1 MRGLRIGLAVFAFLI
16 YLAFPTKNYYWDGIS
31 FAQRIEDAVRWP
43 ELLHPNHLIC
53 NLFGWGVYRGL
64 GAQVR
69 ALYVLQAMNAAWAAL
84 ALYWLS
90 GILAPVVR
98 SPRAVLLLGALFACA
113 GTWWRYAT
121 DAGAYIPSVA
131 LMIACAALLIPGK
144 RPRPVAV
151 ALLHAAAMLI
161 HQLALFLFPAA
172 VFALWH
178 QSEENR
184 PRNLI
189 VYAGLASSLTLG
201 AYASGFAALSG
212 DFSLKP
218 FVAWPFLKWM
228 TSYADDA
235 TFSFGPLRNL
245 GLSVRGWAQ
254 VFFVGRPSLLRS
266 AGVLDVVLL
275 LCCGAAL
282 ILLLISLRRIRI
294 GLQIHQSAL
303 FRFALV
309 WIAAYILFL
318 FFWQPQNTF
327 YKLFA
332 LPGVVH
338 LIASSW
344 GPGRDPH
351 PRGAG
356 AAFAALLALS
366 NLTLGIL
373 PYSRASS
380 NEVVAFALNLQL
392 SPGSVVFFR
401 AFNTDDWY
409 ARYFNPRSQ
418 WRAAESIAAI
428 DDELRAGHEVWLET
442 TAADYYAGTAPAWFA
457 DHTRSTQRRE
467 LIKPGRRLRFVRLA
481 AR

>member
-1 MRGLRIGLAVFAFLI
+1 MRGLRIGLAVFAFLV

-31 FAQRIEDAVRWP
+31 FAQRIEDAARWP
-43 ELLHPNHLIC
+43 ELLHPNHLIY
-53 NLFGWGVYRGL
+53 NLLGWIVYRGL
-64 GAQVR
+64 GVPVR

-90 GILAPVVR
+90 GILAPIVR
-98 SPRAVLLLGALFACA
+98 SPRAVLLLGAVFAFA

-131 LMIACAALLIPGK
+131 LMIACAALLVPGR
-144 RPRPVAV
+144 RPRPVLV

-172 VFALWH
+172 LFALWH
-178 QSEENR
+178 QDRQNR
-184 PRNLI
+184 PRI
-189 VYAGLASSLTLG
+189 VIAYAGLAGSLTLG
-201 AYASGFAALSG
+201 TYAAGFTALFG
-212 DFSLKP
+212 YFSLP
-218 FVAWPFLKWM
+218 AFLAWM

-235 TFSFGPLRNL
+235 TFSFSFLRNL

-254 VFFVGRPSLLRS
+254 LFFIGRPSLLREPS
-266 AGVLDVVLL
+266 VVDVVLL
-275 LCCGAAL
+275 LICGAAL
-282 ILLLISLRRIRI
+282 VALLVSFRRMRVRFHV
-294 GLQIHQSAL
+294 HQSGL
-303 FRFALV
+303 FRFALA
-309 WIAAYILFL
+309 WIAAHVLFL

-332 LPGVVH
+332 LPGFVL

-344 GPGRDPH
+344 EPGRDPH

-356 AAFAALLALS
+356 TAFAALLALS
-366 NLTLGIL
+366 NLTLGII

-380 NEVVAFALNLQL
+380 NDVVAFAQDLRL

-409 ARYFNPRSQ
+409 ARYFNPQSQ
-418 WRAAESIAAI
+418 WRAAGSTMTI
-428 DDELRAGHEVWLET
+428 DDELRAGHAVWLET
-442 TAADYYAGTAPAWFA
+442 TAADYYATSDPSWFA
-457 DHTRSTQRRE
+457 DRTRSTERRE
-467 LIKPGRRLRFVRLA
+467 LIKPGRRLRFVQLA